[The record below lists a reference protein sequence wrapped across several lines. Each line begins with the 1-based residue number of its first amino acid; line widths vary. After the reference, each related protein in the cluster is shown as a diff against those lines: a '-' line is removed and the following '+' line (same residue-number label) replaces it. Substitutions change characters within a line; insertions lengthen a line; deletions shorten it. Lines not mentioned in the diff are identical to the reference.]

1 MRNIVF
7 IPALFGAAVLSPTAA
22 AVPAPAEQST
32 AEPVRAI
39 AAGRS
44 FARAPFVHPL
54 VLQEIS
60 TPLGSSSSPTVVSL
74 TEAEDDDRYDGEVE
88 IVPVEGECP
97 VLRWDKEP
105 WPGGA
110 WAGYFGYQYVGRTDS
125 GVQVFFILE
134 SGGGSGSFRNLLL
147 AVIEFAEETPPAP
160 GAREGAAGP
169 AGRERIVLRKL
180 DEVPLGDR
188 WDGKIRIRG
197 NELWIGEDNGWFAH
211 ATGHSHVHPAPTGA
225 YAVTFTPPAP
235 LDLAAHAHSC
245 AARE

>member
-1 MRNIVF
+1 MRNTLFVA
-7 IPALFGAAVLSPTAA
+7 ALFGAAGLSPTAA
-22 AVPAPAEQST
+22 SVSAPAEQP
-32 AEPVRAI
+32 AAIPVRTI
-39 AAGRS
+39 AAARS
-44 FARAPFVHPL
+44 FARAPFVHPRI
-54 VLQEIS
+54 VQEIS
-60 TPLGSSSSPTVVSL
+60 TPFNASSSPTVVSL
-74 TEAEDDDRYDGEVE
+74 TEVEGDDRYDSEVE

-97 VLRWDKEP
+97 FLRWDKEP
-105 WPGGA
+105 WPSGP

-125 GVQVFFILE
+125 GVQVLFISE

-147 AVIEFAEETPPAP
+147 AVIEFVEEAQPAP
-160 GAREGAAGP
+160 AAGEGAVSS

-211 ATGHSHVHPAPTGA
+211 ATGHSHVHPAPKGA

-235 LDLAAHAHSC
+235 LDFAAHADSC